1 MPSPFFQDANEARI
15 HLEAQRWPHGPNCPR
30 CGNARVDHI
39 SKMEGKAHVPACTRR
54 LRSPTLN
61 AMTGCSP

>member
-1 MPSPFFQDANEARI
+1 M